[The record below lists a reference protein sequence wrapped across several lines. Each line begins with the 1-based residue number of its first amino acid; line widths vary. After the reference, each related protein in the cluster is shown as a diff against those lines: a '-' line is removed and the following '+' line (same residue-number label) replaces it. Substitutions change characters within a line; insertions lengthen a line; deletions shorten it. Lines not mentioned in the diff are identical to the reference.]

1 MANPIQKH
9 RPYFLLPRPWLAVDE
24 SGIARGAL
32 YESLYRGRDGSI
44 YVRGRLANERL
55 GELPYWHKVIFA
67 EKSES

>member
-9 RPYFLLPRPWLAVDE
+9 RPYFLLPRPWLQVDE
-24 SGIARGAL
+24 SCIARGAS

-44 YVRGRLANERL
+44 YVRARLANDPL

-67 EKSES
+67 EKAES